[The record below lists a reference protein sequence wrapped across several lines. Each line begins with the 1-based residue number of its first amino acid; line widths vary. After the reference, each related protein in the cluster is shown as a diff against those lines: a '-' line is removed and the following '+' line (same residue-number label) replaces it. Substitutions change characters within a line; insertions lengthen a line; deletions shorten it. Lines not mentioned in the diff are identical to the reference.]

1 MKKTN
6 MRTQAT
12 QTDVKR
18 QREQQLLQLQQ
29 INQMRRT
36 NSGRRKVRLDRLAFI
51 ESVPWISSKV
61 KSLLDS

>member
-36 NSGRRKVRLDRLAFI
+36 NSGQRKVRLR
-51 ESVPWISSKV
+51 SKFGNV
-61 KSLLDS
+61 TFCGKKM

>member
-36 NSGRRKVRLDRLAFI
+36 NSGRRKVRLAFI
-51 ESVPWISSKV
+51 ESVSWISSKV

>member
-51 ESVPWISSKV
+51 ESVSSKV

>member
-36 NSGRRKVRLDRLAFI
+36 NSGHRKVRLDR
-51 ESVPWISSKV
+51 S
-61 KSLLDS
+61 